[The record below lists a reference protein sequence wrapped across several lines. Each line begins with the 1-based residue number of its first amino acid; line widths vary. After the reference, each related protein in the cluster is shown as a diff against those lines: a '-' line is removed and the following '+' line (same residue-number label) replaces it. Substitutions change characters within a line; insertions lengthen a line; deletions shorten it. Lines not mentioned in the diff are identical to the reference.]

1 LICHICDR
9 HIRPGDDVEYH
20 HPVYRSAG
28 GVETEP
34 THKACHRRLHSERGD
49 FAAFGRLGG
58 LLTAQTRV
66 WAFNLKNVRNHP
78 AYEFDRHYYLM
89 LYAQ

>member
-1 LICHICDR
+1 LTCHICDR
-9 HIRPGDDVEYH
+9 RIGPGDEVEYH

-28 GVETEP
+28 GVEMRP

-78 AYEFDRHYYLM
+78 AYEFDRNYYLM